1 MGVVGRFI
9 CPLCRPFAHLKYI
22 SGDCSYYINSQCQ
35 TGDIAARG
43 RGNKFTDYCQLAIS
57 DLMKD
62 KQITK
67 KCIRLS
73 YADTGEARMAERL
86 CQPMEVGFFFIF
98 SNLLQRNSLILA
110 EVLLALHTHTHSTY
124 ARHSLGWA
132 LIIPSEHGNMKHG
145 ALKLRKITVPFIEY
159 NIRSLA
165 HKAALKWMR

>member
-86 CQPMEVGFFFIF
+86 CQPMEVGFFYFFKFIAAKF
-98 SNLLQRNSLILA
+98 TDFGRSSTCTA
-110 EVLLALHTHTHSTY
+110 HTHTHTQYICTTLTGLSIN
-124 ARHSLGWA
+124 H
-132 LIIPSEHGNMKHG
+132 PE
-145 ALKLRKITVPFIEY
+145 
-159 NIRSLA
+159 
-165 HKAALKWMR
+165 